1 MFKKISP
8 AGMASS
14 ACGHACMSISGKLS
28 IIVAVSK
35 NGVIGKNGRIPWHIS
50 EELKFFKSITMGHT
64 VIMGRK
70 TFESIGKPL
79 PGRKNLIITR
89 NKNWLPGNFS
99 EKTSQMNVLGNIDAA
114 LDVIQSAPISDH
126 FWAIG
131 GEEIYQQFL
140 PYVGEIICSE
150 ISATYD
156 GDAFFQ
162 IPRAFVRGEK
172 LYACPQFVAHRWTRI
187 NDSMDANGPHGKI
200 NRHLADSVGIFA
212 KFGRNLSRLL
222 QTNSRTCGQF

>member
-1 MFKKISP
+1 MLD
-8 AGMASS
+8 GT
-14 ACGHACMSISGKLS
+14 GHNMVKFCLQKNLATPEQVLPTCIHARMSIAGKLS

-35 NGVIGKNGRIPWHIS
+35 NGVIGKNGRIPWRIS
-50 EELKFFKSITMGHT
+50 EELKFFRSITMGHT

-89 NKNWLPGNFS
+89 NENWLPKDFCG
-99 EKTSQMNVLGNIDAA
+99 KLSQVNILSNIDAA
-114 LDVIQSAPISDH
+114 LDMIQGSPASDH

-140 PYVGEIICSE
+140 PYVGTIVCSE
-150 ISATYD
+150 ISAAYE

-162 IPRAFVRGEK
+162 IPRTFARGEK
-172 LYACPQFVAHRWTRI
+172 LHESPQFVAHRWVRTSDLDETRH
-187 NDSMDANGPHGKI
+187 P
-200 NRHLADSVGIFA
+200 LY
-212 KFGRNLSRLL
+212 RN
-222 QTNSRTCGQF
+222 